1 MHRRAFLKLLATA
14 ATVAA
19 ASPIIAA
26 CSSDESEGA
35 SASKNGGKALDTLR
49 IAAIGGP
56 GENLNISEATSTAT
70 WAAMYAV
77 FESLAIAGSQ
87 EPTLQLASSVEPN
100 KDASAWTIKLREGAT
115 FSDGSP
121 VTAEDVLASLKHVA
135 EKPMH
140 GMAYADVDMAASK
153 ATDESTVLLVLTR
166 PRADFVGSVLGL
178 NSLVYKSG
186 DPSKGIGSGPF
197 VVESGDSG
205 QGWKLKA
212 NEHYPADMRVSGALE
227 IQVIADAQ
235 ARMRAVESG
244 AVDLAMDLPATAKR
258 SLRGAELWS
267 PGAADSKGLLFIL
280 NTKVAP
286 FNDPEVRRAMKMALD
301 RSALADAAL
310 DGTGTPG
317 ADVPGLGFADYPE
330 ALPEAKFDKEAARK
344 VFQDKGIK
352 KLTLVTADFTP
363 GMNDGADLA
372 ARQLKDIGVEV
383 QVEKRDP
390 TTYYSDMDALK
401 KLPFFASYF
410 VNRSL
415 TSALPFL
422 TGSQAMFNLSGFG
435 TDGDWDKRLEKLQAE
450 TDANAQ
456 AEQLKGLARTMQ
468 EDGGEL
474 LWAYANEIHGR
485 AAGVPD
491 MPVSQSVPLAVSLPE
506 AGK

>member
-1 MHRRAFLKLLATA
+1 MRRREFLKFLATA
-14 ATVAA
+14 TTVAVA
-19 ASPIIAA
+19 TPVVAA
-26 CSSDESEGA
+26 CSSSTES
-35 SASKNGGKALDTLR
+35 GKASSGADGKAMDALR
-49 IAAIGGP
+49 VAALGGP
-56 GENLNISEATSTAT
+56 GENLNISEAMSTAT
-70 WAAMYAV
+70 WAALYAV
-77 FESLAIAGSQ
+77 YESLVIAGADQ
-87 EPTLQLASSVEPN
+87 PTMQLA
-100 KDASAWTIKLREGAT
+100 ASATPNADATVWTIKIREDAT

-121 VTAEDVLASLKHVA
+121 VTAQDVLASIKHV
-135 EKPMH
+135 KDNPMH
-140 GMAYADVDMAASK
+140 GMSYADVNLDASK
-153 ATDESTVLLVLTR
+153 ATDTATVEIALDR

-186 DPSKGIGSGPF
+186 DPSKGIGSGPY

-205 QGWKLKA
+205 QGWKFTA
-212 NEHYPADMRVSGALE
+212 NEHYPADMRVSDSLE

-258 SLRGAELWS
+258 SLRGAEVWS

-286 FNDPEVRRAMKMALD
+286 FDDPEVRRAMKMALD
-301 RSALADAAL
+301 RSALTDAAL
-310 DGTGTPG
+310 DGTGTTG

-330 ALPEAKFDKEAARK
+330 SLPEAKFDKEAARK
-344 VFQDKGIK
+344 VFQDKGVK

-372 ARQLKDIGVEV
+372 ARQLKDLGVDV

-422 TGSQAMFNLSGFG
+422 TGSQAMLNLSGFG
-435 TDGDWDKRLEKLQAE
+435 TDGDWDQRLEKLQAE
-450 TDANAQ
+450 TDADAR
-456 AEQLKGLARTMQ
+456 AEQLKSLARTMQ

-491 MPVSQSVPLAVSLPE
+491 MPVSQSVPVAVSLPT
-506 AGK
+506 ASK

>member
-14 ATVAA
+14 TTVAA

-77 FESLAIAGSQ
+77 FESLVIAGSQ

-100 KDASAWTIKLREGAT
+100 EDASTWTIKIREGAT

-121 VTAEDVLASLKHVA
+121 VTAKDVLASLKHVA
-135 EKPMH
+135 ENPMH
-140 GMAYADVDMAASK
+140 GMTYADVDMAASK
-153 ATDESTVLLVLTR
+153 ATDDSTVELVLTR

-178 NSLVYKSG
+178 SSLVYKGG
-186 DPSKGIGSGPF
+186 DPAKGIGSGPY
-197 VVESGDSG
+197 VVSSGDSG
-205 QGWKLKA
+205 QGWKLAA
-212 NEHYPADMRVSGALE
+212 NEHYPADMRVSDSLE

-235 ARMRAVESG
+235 ARLRAVDSG
-244 AVDLAMDLPATAKR
+244 AVDLAMDLPGTASR
-258 SLRGAELWS
+258 SLRNAEVWS
-267 PGAADSKGLLFIL
+267 PGPADSKGLLFIL

-286 FNDPEVRRAMKMALD
+286 FDDAEVRKAMKMALD
-301 RSALADAAL
+301 RTALADAAL
-310 DGTGTPG
+310 DGTGTAG
-317 ADVPGLGFADYPE
+317 SDVPGLGFADFPDDLAE
-330 ALPEAKFDKEAARK
+330 QKQDKDAARK
-344 VFQDKGIK
+344 IFKNKGVQ

-372 ARQLKDIGVEV
+372 AQQLKELGVEV
-383 QVEKRDP
+383 KVEKRDP
-390 TTYYSDMDALK
+390 TTYYADMEALK

-435 TDGDWDKRLEKLQAE
+435 TEGDWDDRLAQLQAE
-450 TDANAQ
+450 TDTDARNK
-456 AEQLKGLARTMQ
+456 QLADLARTLQ
-468 EDGGEL
+468 EEGGDL

-485 AAGVPD
+485 STGIPD
-491 MPVSQSVPLAVSLPE
+491 LPISQSVPIAVSLGAAE
-506 AGK
+506 K